1 MVRGDRMRVAEL
13 TGNVERSADPSAAR
27 EAVARLAPDQR
38 EALDADE
45 AMGAAFVAV
54 AAASR
59 SLARLVAADRGAFE
73 VLGRLDTRV
82 PRPPAIDGNGGGT
95 GGGSDGDGDGGPGIL
110 ADVGNGNGH
119 HADERIARGDALVR
133 WKRHEYLRIAAR
145 DLTGRDD
152 VRATTTALSELA
164 VDVVE
169 AAVRIVGAQGLA
181 VVGMGKLGGQELNY
195 ASDIDLLFVGGDV
208 RQARAVMDLARRCY
222 RVDANLR
229 PEGRDGPLTR
239 SVDSYAAYWQRWATP
254 WEFQALLKATPI
266 AGDQEVRRAWRAA
279 ADAALWTRSFSID
292 DLRSLRTMKAR
303 AEAAV
308 VRQGI
313 ADRELKRAP
322 GGIRDIEFSVQLL
335 QLVHGRADPALRS
348 PTTLEV
354 LEELAASG
362 YVGREDADGL
372 ADAYRFLRRVEHAL
386 QLEDEQQTHT
396 LPADREDRRRIA
408 RVLGYRGTPE
418 AGPTEAFDRD
428 LTQRRNLVRSIHE
441 RLYFRPLLDALS
453 GAGPMSPEA
462 AAKALTTFGFSD
474 VERTRQAVAELTRG
488 LTRSSRMMQQVLPL
502 VLDWL
507 SSTPDPDAGLLGLR
521 KLASG
526 EQRTTELAA
535 AFRDSPEVARHLCV
549 LLGTSALFGDL
560 LAANPDLIVRL
571 AEPDRLRTRSRAQL
585 QSSAGTALSW
595 RTNLGDRQRGL
606 RRWQRRNLLGIAA
619 RDVFGQADVAR
630 VGADL
635 TTVAEASLAA
645 ALRSLK
651 PGVRFAVIALGR
663 FAGGE
668 LAYTSD
674 LDVVFVHDGEQ
685 ARDHEEALRVATG
698 LLRFV
703 AGDTPAQ
710 RIFRVDTGLRP
721 EGRQGPLC
729 RSLSGYTSYFDRWA
743 LTWERQAMAR
753 ARPVAGDPEL
763 GERFM
768 ALLDRVVWERPFTDD
783 DEREVR
789 RMKARVQRERLP
801 PGEDPEFHLKLGRG
815 SLSDIEWTVQLL
827 QLRHGVR
834 GPGTIDGLERLA
846 KKELVTAG
854 ETAVLRDAYRFC
866 ERTRNRWWLV
876 GADPQ
881 HPDSLPQSTD
891 DAARLARSLGTT
903 AGVLRDDYRRV
914 TRRARRVVERLFY
927 GQA

>member
-1 MVRGDRMRVAEL
+1 M
-13 TGNVERSADPSAAR
+13 
-27 EAVARLAPDQR
+27 
-38 EALDADE
+38 
-45 AMGAAFVAV
+45 
-54 AAASR
+54 
-59 SLARLVAADRGAFE
+59 
-73 VLGRLDTRV
+73 
-82 PRPPAIDGNGGGT
+82 
-95 GGGSDGDGDGGPGIL
+95 
-110 ADVGNGNGH
+110 
-119 HADERIARGDALVR
+119 
-133 WKRHEYLRIAAR
+133 
-145 DLTGRDD
+145 
-152 VRATTTALSELA
+152 
-164 VDVVE
+164 
-169 AAVRIVGAQGLA
+169 
-181 VVGMGKLGGQELNY
+181 VGMGKLGGRELNY

-266 AGDQEVRRAWRAA
+266 AGDPDVQAAWREAA
-279 ADAALWTRSFSID
+279 EAALWNRSFSTD
-292 DLRSLRTMKAR
+292 DLRSLRALKAR
-303 AEAAV
+303 AEEAV
-308 VRQGI
+308 VRQGV
-313 ADRELKRAP
+313 ADRELKRSP

-348 PTTLEV
+348 PATLDV

-372 ADAYRFLRRVEHAL
+372 AGAYVFLRRVEHAL

-396 LPADREDRRRIA
+396 LPADRAQRRRIA

-428 LTQRRNLVRSIHE
+428 LAQHRNLVRSIHE
-441 RLYFRPLLDALS
+441 RLYFRPLLDAL
-453 GAGPMSPEA
+453 AGVGPLSPEA
-462 AAKALTTFGFSD
+462 AAQALTTFGFAD
-474 VERTRQAVAELTRG
+474 VDRTRQAVAELTRG

-549 LLGTSALFGDL
+549 LLGTSTLFGDM

-571 AEPDRLRTRSRAQL
+571 ADPDRLRTRSRDEL
-585 QSSAGTALSW
+585 ERSAGTALGW
-595 RTNLGDRQRGL
+595 RSNLGDRQRAL

-619 RDVFGQADVAR
+619 RDVFGQADVGR

-635 TTVAEASLAA
+635 TTLAEASLAA
-645 ALRSLK
+645 ALRSLQ

-663 FAGGE
+663 FAGEE

-674 LDVVFVHDGEQ
+674 LDVVFVHDGDRAQ
-685 ARDHEEALRVATG
+685 DHEEALRVASG

-710 RIFRVDTGLRP
+710 RIFKVDTGLRP

-729 RSLSGYTSYFDRWA
+729 RSLSGYASYFDRWA

-753 ARPVAGDPEL
+753 ARPVAGDADL
-763 GERFM
+763 GDQFM
-768 ALLDRVVWERPFTDD
+768 SLLDRVVWERPFTED

-801 PGEDPEFHLKLGRG
+801 PGEDPEFHFKLGRG

-834 GPGTIDGLERLA
+834 APGTIDGLERLVA
-846 KKELVTAG
+846 KEIVTPG
-854 ETAVLRDAYRFC
+854 EADVLRDAYRFC

-891 DAARLARSLGTT
+891 AAARLARSLGTT
-903 AGVLRDDYRRV
+903 AQVLRDDYRRV

-927 GQA
+927 GQK

>member
-1 MVRGDRMRVAEL
+1 MADL
-13 TGNVERSADPSAAR
+13 TGLVERSADPRVVRDAL
-27 EAVARLAPDQR
+27 ARLSPEQCDRLQ
-38 EALDADE
+38 DDD
-45 AMGAAFVAV
+45 GAAATFVAV
-54 AAASR
+54 VAASR
-59 SLARLVAADRGAFE
+59 SLTRLLLADGDAFE
-73 VLGRLDTRV
+73 LLTRLDA
-82 PRPPAIDGNGGGT
+82 RPP
-95 GGGSDGDGDGGPGIL
+95 L
-110 ADVGNGNGH
+110 ADEAG
-119 HADERIARGDALVR
+119 DDALVR
-133 WKRHEYLRIAAR
+133 WKQHEYLRIAAR
-145 DLTGRDD
+145 DLTGRDT
-152 VRATTTALSELA
+152 VEATTAALSDLA
-164 VDVVE
+164 TDVLGH
-169 AAVRIVGAQGLA
+169 AVRIVEAGDGDAGLA
-181 VVGMGKLGGQELNY
+181 VVGMGKLGGHELNY

-208 RQARAVMDLARRCY
+208 RRARAVMDLARRCY

-239 SVDSYAAYWQRWATP
+239 SVDSYVSYWQRWATP
-254 WEFQALLKATPI
+254 WEFQALLKATPV
-266 AGDQEVRRAWRAA
+266 AGAEETRRSWAEA
-279 ADAALWTRSFSID
+279 ADAALWSRPLTTD
-292 DLRSLRTMKAR
+292 DLRSLRALKAR

-308 VRQGI
+308 VRQGL

-335 QLVHGRADPALRS
+335 QLVHGRVDPALRS
-348 PTTLEV
+348 PTTLDA
-354 LEELAASG
+354 LEEMSASG
-362 YVGREDADGL
+362 YVGADDADGL

-386 QLEDEQQTHT
+386 QLADEQQTHT
-396 LPADREDRRRIA
+396 LPTDREERRRIA

-441 RLYFRPLLDALS
+441 RLYFRPLLDAL
-453 GAGPMSPEA
+453 AGVGPLSPEA
-462 AAKALTTFGFSD
+462 AAAALTTFGFSD

-502 VLDWL
+502 MLDWL
-507 SSTPDPDAGLLGLR
+507 SATPDPDAGLLGLR
-521 KLASG
+521 KLATG
-526 EQRTTELAA
+526 EQRTTELAV
-535 AFRDSPEVARHLCV
+535 AFRDSPEVARHLSM

-571 AEPDRLRTRSRAQL
+571 AEPSRLRTRSRTEL
-585 QSSAGTALSW
+585 QSTAREALGW
-595 RTNLGDRQRGL
+595 RTNLGDRQRAL
-606 RRWQRRNLLGIAA
+606 RRWQRRQLLGIAA
-619 RDVFGQADVAR
+619 RDVFGQADVGQ

-635 TTVAEASLAA
+635 TTLAEASLAT
-645 ALRSLK
+645 ALRSLE

-668 LAYTSD
+668 LAYASD
-674 LDVVFVHDGEQ
+674 LDVVFVHDGDG
-685 ARDHEEALRVATG
+685 AADHEEALRSATG

-703 AGDTPAQ
+703 AGDTPAH
-710 RIFRVDTGLRP
+710 RIFRVDTNLRP

-729 RSLSGYTSYFDRWA
+729 RSISGYASYFDRWA

-768 ALLDRVVWERPFTDD
+768 GLLDRVVWDRPFTDD
-783 DEREVR
+783 DEREIR

-834 GPGTIDGLERLA
+834 GPGTIEGLDRLA
-846 KKELVTAG
+846 KLEVVTPG
-854 ETAVLRDAYRFC
+854 EAAVLRDAYRFC

-876 GADPQ
+876 GADPV
-881 HPDSLPQSTD
+881 HPDALPQRTD

-927 GQA
+927 GMP